1 MCMRDL
7 FELTQCEQSL
17 TAHGFLRILFSMKTQ
32 KRRKYKYWN
41 ISNSKFIAINSS
53 NVFCDNFSLSHDT
66 NSLAASLN
74 CKMSWKARRH
84 TSDDRSINSC
94 CVAIFQ
100 LQYAR
105 MHFTPHSSSR
115 TSKNERRRTQRADKQ
130 LFCLHF
136 ILFYCFRLRIEFST
150 ERICCRI
157 VRSCHS
163 TNATG
168 EFQLNS
174 TTFDNRPETN
184 EMRQKRGNNNDGG
197 KRKIATTNRRLSSV
211 WRVKCSHSFYVY
223 FALPDWSVGSD
234 AQRTTWIGKINS
246 CEMRMQKRKRHQ
258 QRCSPF
264 P

>member
-41 ISNSKFIAINSS
+41 ISNSKFIAIKSS
-53 NVFCDNFSLSHDT
+53 NVFCDNFSASHVT

-115 TSKNERRRTQRADKQ
+115 TSKNEHRRTQEPTNNCFVCISFCFIVSVCESNFQQSEYAVESFVHATPRMRLANFNWIQPHLITDPRRTKCDKNGATTTMGKSGKSLLQ
-130 LFCLHF
+130 IDGCLLSGESSVPIHF
-136 ILFYCFRLRIEFST
+136 MCILHCP
-150 ERICCRI
+150 
-157 VRSCHS
+157 
-163 TNATG
+163 TG
-168 EFQLNS
+168 RWVQTHNE
-174 TTFDNRPETN
+174 RPES
-184 EMRQKRGNNNDGG
+184 EK
-197 KRKIATTNRRLSSV
+197 
-211 WRVKCSHSFYVY
+211 
-223 FALPDWSVGSD
+223 
-234 AQRTTWIGKINS
+234 
-246 CEMRMQKRKRHQ
+246 
-258 QRCSPF
+258 
-264 P
+264 